1 MAYDENMYMR
11 WLLFL
16 GDLLMF
22 AFSVGICFLSVVCSC
37 LVFLLLAVTNEC
49 NLNCAPPYHKA
60 EATFNYQIMMQISYM
75 LRPHFFLVL
84 SYKLN
89 MSLGKA
95 EIIVNHVNYWR
106 IIIEL

>member
-1 MAYDENMYMR
+1 MDYDANMYTR
-11 WLLFL
+11 WLLFF

-60 EATFNYQIMMQISYM
+60 EATFNCQIMMQICYK

-84 SYKLN
+84 SYKLY

-95 EIIVNHVNYWR
+95 EIIVKHVNCWR